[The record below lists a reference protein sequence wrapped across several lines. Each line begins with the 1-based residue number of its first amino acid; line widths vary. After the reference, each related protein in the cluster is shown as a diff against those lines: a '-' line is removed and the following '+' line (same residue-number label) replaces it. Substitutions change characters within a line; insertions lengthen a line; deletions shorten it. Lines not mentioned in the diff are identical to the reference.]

1 MGRCSYKI
9 SRVWAPQLIVGI
21 IGFELRTMNTSMFF
35 LSTAAAI
42 FVAHHEEDG
51 RGGVVEGT
59 KDPFIPRADHYLAK
73 AA

>member
-1 MGRCSYKI
+1 
-9 SRVWAPQLIVGI
+9 
-21 IGFELRTMNTSMFF
+21 MNTSMFF